1 MLAFIYGSNPSNSGW
16 GQGTKKLC
24 NPSLLEIASATFII
38 SVAWGV
44 IRSLGDRREGHIGI
58 CLGPGPHRRA
68 QGLRLCLTDGFH
80 HHNLL
85 KLAAWPERLDSALAG
100 LPVILEH
107 FPERKFLIREICSTE
122 QSSPKPA
129 IGFLVKGLLIKM
141 SWLL

>member
-1 MLAFIYGSNPSNSGW
+1 M
-16 GQGTKKLC
+16 
-24 NPSLLEIASATFII
+24 
-38 SVAWGV
+38 
-44 IRSLGDRREGHIGI
+44 GI

-68 QGLRLCLTDGFH
+68 QGLCLCLTDGFH

-85 KLAAWPERLDSALAG
+85 KLAAWPECPDSALAR

-107 FPERKFLIREICSTE
+107 FPERKFLVREICSIE

-141 SWLL
+141 S